1 MGGLGS
7 KHVDEVIN
15 DTSDIEGTPKL
26 THILKIDPR
35 SPSDYITRT
44 PIAVSNTPNKNP
56 EQTPCGGKLL
66 TTLPDDPRSPTIEV
80 DRTPIHIETKDKQ
93 KRSVAMRPSRLTQLD
108 STSSVSS
115 EASGTSEANNSSSS
129 SSSDESD
136 PRSPTSKV
144 PRTPLENKEHV
155 FSEPEEIMDED
166 TGCKELELTEVTD
179 KTDESTFDK
188 DSSTEKKGQVFQLD
202 NTTDKF
208 QIRRPLG
215 SLQNNGT
222 SSTPRGILQAKQCR
236 NVEDEYNKSQ
246 HTIMTQLTGQVKK
259 VASNTQFVENI

>member
-1 MGGLGS
+1 MGGLSS

-15 DTSDIEGTPKL
+15 ETSDIEGTPKR

-56 EQTPCGGKLL
+56 EQTPCGNKLL

-80 DRTPIHIETKDKQ
+80 DRTPIQIETKDRQ
-93 KRSVAMRPSRLTQLD
+93 KRPVTMRPSRLTQLD

-115 EASGTSEANNSSSS
+115 EASGTSEAS

-155 FSEPEEIMDED
+155 FSEPEEIKQED
-166 TGCKELELTEVTD
+166 TECKELEPTEVTD
-179 KTDESTFDK
+179 KTDESTFGK
-188 DSSTEKKGQVFQLD
+188 DSTEKKGQVFELD
-202 NTTDKF
+202 NTIDK
-208 QIRRPLG
+208 IRRPLG

-236 NVEDEYNKSQ
+236 NVEEEYNKSQ
-246 HTIMTQLTGQVKK
+246 QIIMTQLTGQEKK